1 MQDAK
6 ILAESKLSRHPP
18 QQFKAGETANETVL
32 VLLSGHCYHDND
44 EIVLGEG
51 DSENLKIA

>member
-6 ILAESKLSRHPP
+6 TLAESKLSRHPP

-32 VLLSGHCYHDND
+32 ISLFGHCYRDND

-51 DSENLKIA
+51 DSKNQKIA